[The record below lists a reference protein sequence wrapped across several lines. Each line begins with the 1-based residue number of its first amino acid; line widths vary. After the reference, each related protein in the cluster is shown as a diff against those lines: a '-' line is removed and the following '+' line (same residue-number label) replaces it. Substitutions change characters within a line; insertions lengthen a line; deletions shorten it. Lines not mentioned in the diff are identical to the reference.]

1 MEADG
6 HEVNVTVRPISV
18 RQKML
23 LSVYNKVRYYT
34 ISLWLIPSVIPTDG
48 VVVGA
53 RGVSSWAGA
62 GVSSA
67 VFMSRRIPPWA
78 PVRCPIL
85 LHKLVDAHGF
95 VEGADS
101 GCAGVDRRELF

>member
-1 MEADG
+1 M
-6 HEVNVTVRPISV
+6 
-18 RQKML
+18 
-23 LSVYNKVRYYT
+23 
-34 ISLWLIPSVIPTDG
+34 IPTDG

-67 VFMSRRIPPWA
+67 VFMSRRIPPWGASAVSYSA
-78 PVRCPIL
+78 P
-85 LHKLVDAHGF
+85 LVDAHGV